1 MLSLYF
7 NHLIIK
13 HGKSNRT
20 EWENHG
26 GCSIAMGARWYING
40 CMGDNHDD
48 IWYIDDIYIWL
59 YAIYGIVMVIIHD
72 CHL

>member
-1 MLSLYF
+1 
-7 NHLIIK
+7 
-13 HGKSNRT
+13 
-20 EWENHG
+20 
-26 GCSIAMGARWYING
+26 MGARWYING

-72 CHL
+72 CHLWFDISDKYGVYGRGNILQ